1 MQWIAALPNETNMPM
16 TKLMTESSPAI
27 KRCRKNTAKE
37 QEEKRGRYVKGNR
50 RLATKR
56 EENEK
61 RGGVKMD
68 NVCVRVYI
76 NVDSVASDIVHCIM
90 SCTRFSLSL
99 PYFVLNNK
107 VLFIL

>member
-1 MQWIAALPNETNMPM
+1 MRWVTPMQWIAALPNETNMPM

-61 RGGVKMD
+61 RGGSRWTMY
-68 NVCVRVYI
+68 VCVYI
-76 NVDSVASDIVHCIM
+76 
-90 SCTRFSLSL
+90 
-99 PYFVLNNK
+99 
-107 VLFIL
+107 